1 MAGEEYIFKIFP
13 RRLRELLER
22 SGADPGEIQE
32 LRLRAGRPL
41 FIICGETEL
50 ALSAGGRLVH
60 PAGGC
65 PKEGLLI
72 VERECIEETVELMSR
87 FSLYAAQEELRQGF
101 FTIQGGHRVGV
112 AGRVMAENGTVRVMR
127 SISFLNVRVAHEKK
141 GCADWVM
148 PFLYGRDGH
157 FYSTLIISPPRRG
170 KTTLLRDII
179 RQASD
184 GCQAGPGGT
193 WIPGMSVGV
202 VDERSEL
209 GACWEGH
216 PQNDLGM
223 RTDVLD
229 CCPKSQGMMMLVR
242 SMSPSLIAVDEI
254 GGEEDAGAAEYAGS
268 CGCALAASA
277 HGRSLEEV
285 RGKRGLGRL
294 LEEGIFERL
303 VLLAGEGRVG
313 RIEGIYDGEGRA
325 VGLGRRGST

>member
-1 MAGEEYIFKIFP
+1 
-13 RRLRELLER
+13 
-22 SGADPGEIQE
+22 
-32 LRLRAGRPL
+32 
-41 FIICGETEL
+41 
-50 ALSAGGRLVH
+50 
-60 PAGGC
+60 
-65 PKEGLLI
+65 
-72 VERECIEETVELMSR
+72 
-87 FSLYAAQEELRQGF
+87 
-101 FTIQGGHRVGV
+101 
-112 AGRVMAENGTVRVMR
+112 
-127 SISFLNVRVAHEKK
+127 
-141 GCADWVM
+141 
-148 PFLYGRDGH
+148 
-157 FYSTLIISPPRRG
+157 
-170 KTTLLRDII
+170 
-179 RQASD
+179 
-184 GCQAGPGGT
+184 
-193 WIPGMSVGV
+193 
-202 VDERSEL
+202 
-209 GACWEGH
+209 
-216 PQNDLGM
+216 M

>member
-65 PKEGLLI
+65 PKEGLFI

-141 GCADWVM
+141 GCADRVM

-216 PQNDLGM
+216 P
-223 RTDVLD
+223 
-229 CCPKSQGMMMLVR
+229 
-242 SMSPSLIAVDEI
+242 
-254 GGEEDAGAAEYAGS
+254 AEYAGS

-313 RIEGIYDGEGRA
+313 RIEGIYDGEGRT

>member
-1 MAGEEYIFKIFP
+1 MAKEKKRGKRLTKNKLAEILQDLFLRNPDKTLSFKQIFK
-13 RRLRELLER
+13 
-22 SGADPGEIQE
+22 E
-32 LRLRAGRPL
+32 LRLN
-41 FIICGETEL
+41 T
-50 ALSAGGRLVH
+50 H
-60 PAGGC
+60 PAKMLAVDAMDDMAWDDFLVKTSENSYKLNLKGQVQ
-65 PKEGLLI
+65 EGKFI
-72 VERECIEETVELMSR
+72 RKSNGKNSFVPDDGTQPVFVAERNSKSALTGDR
-87 FSLYAAQEELRQGF
+87 
-101 FTIQGGHRVGV
+101 
-112 AGRVMAENGTVRVMR
+112 VRVTFLARRQKHIKEAMVRPPEESITDILVPEGSIFVMGDNRNHSTDSR
-127 SISFLNVRVAHEKK
+127 SSML
-141 GCADWVM
+141 
-148 PFLYGRDGH
+148 
-157 FYSTLIISPPRRG
+157 
-170 KTTLLRDII
+170 
-179 RQASD
+179 
-184 GCQAGPGGT
+184 
-193 WIPGMSVGV
+193 GV

-313 RIEGIYDGEGRA
+313 RIEGIYDGEGRT